1 MVVQESRQLLALN
14 ENNAQCLDPKAVC
27 TANDVRVAKVFASS
41 VNGQTL
47 QNPETDVFECVS
59 GERLDITIGQIQLV
73 AGPDRYDI
81 GVILNEN
88 GSSAQSTENQC
99 TQIMFD
105 KNETSND
112 PGTLFDMDGDAC
124 GDLVGSKN
132 VTFDDPSTAPTTT
145 IICNADPGGFSNT
158 VIAGYCTTWKQNKD
172 NDCHGEDITAI
183 PGTKSK
189 CRCENVEFNIET
201 ADISSS
207 PSSEPSSA
215 PSAVPSTSPSAEPS
229 AEPSSAPSDVP
240 SAMPTQCLLPPE
252 CNVEDMTLPCLGHI
266 PPILTDLA
274 DIVKEIP
281 VNTCNLM
288 FSAEDTVT
296 KQGTGCASNVT
307 EVTRIYTIFDDVGNE
322 MTCPQIFT
330 IQNEDD
336 PTIDPTFSPQGEDLN
351 CTSLGTVPATP
362 TAKDTCNRDVDVEYT
377 CCFNI
382 ESNLFDGQN
391 IHELFLDRTWIATDS
406 CGNVATVVQKNSVDT
421 TCSGN

>member
-105 KNETSND
+105 KNETAND
-112 PGTLFDMDGDAC
+112 PDALFDLDNDAC
-124 GDLVGSKN
+124 GDLSESKN

-145 IICNADPGGFSNT
+145 IICNAAPGGFSNT

-172 NDCHGEDITAI
+172 NDCNGEDITAL

-189 CRCENVEFNIET
+189 CRCEDVEFNIET

-215 PSAVPSTSPSAEPS
+215 PSPVPSASPSAQPS
-229 AEPSSAPSDVP
+229 AQPSSAPSDVP

-252 CNVEDMTLPCLGHI
+252 CEVGDITLPCLGHI
-266 PPILTDLA
+266 PDPLTDIT
-274 DIVKEIP
+274 DIVKSIP

-288 FSAEDTVT
+288 FSVKDIVT
-296 KQGTGCASNVT
+296 KEGTGCASDIT
-307 EVTRIYTIFDDVGNE
+307 EVTRTYTISDAVGNE

-330 IQNEDD
+330 IKNEQD
-336 PTIDPTFSPQGEDLN
+336 PRIDPEFSPQGEDLDRS
-351 CTSLGTVPATP
+351 SLGTVPATP
-362 TAKDTCNRDVDVEYT
+362 NATDTCGRDVDVQYA

-382 ESNLFDGQN
+382 EPNVLDGQSIN
-391 IHELFLDRTWIATDS
+391 ELFLDRTWTATDS
-406 CGNVATVVQKNSVDT
+406 CGNTARVLQKNPVHP
-421 TCSGN
+421 TCSAS